1 LQIANE
7 EKLASLGAF
16 ERSPLF
22 TERERV
28 ALRYTD
34 AICWNPA
41 SADGEMWKSL
51 HTHFTEPE
59 LVELGSFIGY
69 IAGGQRW
76 ISTLGI
82 GHGEVLAETTIG
94 LSPEAAEQI
103 TARTKAEAQEKKG

>member
-1 LQIANE
+1 MAGE
-7 EKLASLGAF
+7 DKLASLADF
-16 ERSPLF
+16 EKSGLF

-41 SADGEMWKSL
+41 SADDAMWADL
-51 HTHFTEPE
+51 HEHFSEAE
-59 LVELGSFIGY
+59 LVELGSFVGY

-82 GHGEVLAETTIG
+82 GHGEVLAETTVG
-94 LSPEAAEQI
+94 LSPDAARQV
-103 TARTKAEAQEKKG
+103 ARGTPAQPDGK

>member
-1 LQIANE
+1 MAE
-7 EKLASLGAF
+7 EDKLSKLSEF
-16 ERSPLF
+16 ETSPLY

-41 SADGEMWKSL
+41 SADDAMWAEL
-51 HTHFTEPE
+51 HRHFSEAE
-59 LVELGSFIGY
+59 LVELGSFVGY

-82 GHGEVLAETTIG
+82 GHGEVLAQTTVG
-94 LSPEAAEQI
+94 LSPEAARHVEMAASGQSSG
-103 TARTKAEAQEKKG
+103 A